1 MAIATPDRIDAA
13 RAGENFPVASR
24 LVAPALRHAVFA
36 FYRVA
41 RGADDV
47 ADDPSMS
54 PEAKS
59 ARLAEVDA
67 LLSGTAQPRPDD
79 ALGADCVA
87 LRRSCALHA
96 VDMRHARHLLQAF
109 QADAASRGCRG
120 WSDLLAYCR
129 FSAVP
134 VGRFLLELHGEGKEA
149 QDASDR
155 LCTALQVL
163 NHLQDCGADWTRLR
177 RCYLPLDWLAAEGAS
192 TADLEAPSASPALR
206 RVIHRVLDATD
217 ALLRQ
222 ASPLPD
228 RIASAEL
235 AREAAGILALARDLA
250 RRLRDGDPLAARVA
264 AGRASK
270 ATTFALAAIRA
281 RPVRPGSSFALALRL
296 LPSAARQAGAAIYAL
311 ARRLDDIADGPAPEQ
326 ARRAALELWREEI
339 RAAAQGRAVEPLAID
354 IGRHAAILPLDEFD
368 RLLDGLAW
376 DCAGSAARAPD
387 REAFRLYCRQV
398 AGSIGVLVLAA
409 CGLSGDGDRAFGIAL
424 GEALQTVNVLRDI
437 DEDAARGR
445 CYIPEDMLREAG
457 IEPGLAPAAML
468 AEPRLAAARAILAQE
483 AERAF
488 AVARTL
494 ATAAPGSRVFAVRL
508 MGATY
513 ARILARLRT
522 RPAERPR
529 LSARDHAAALLAAAC
544 KGF

>member
-1 MAIATPDRIDAA
+1 MAIVTPDRIDAA

-47 ADDPSMS
+47 ADDPTMP

-67 LLSGTAQPRPDD
+67 FLSGTALPPPGD
-79 ALGADCVA
+79 ALGADCIA

-96 VDMRHARHLLQAF
+96 VDVRHARHLLQAF

-149 QDASDR
+149 RDASDR

-163 NHLQDCGADWTRLR
+163 NHLQDCGTDWSRLR
-177 RCYLPLDWLAAEGAS
+177 RCYLPQDWLAAEGAS
-192 TADLEAPSASPALR
+192 TADLEASSTSPALR
-206 RVIHRVLDATD
+206 RVIDRVLDATD
-217 ALLRQ
+217 ALLLQ
-222 ASPLPD
+222 ASSLPG
-228 RIASAEL
+228 RITSAGL
-235 AREAAGILALARDLA
+235 AREAAGILALARDLS
-250 RRLRDGDPLAARVA
+250 RRLRAGDPLAGRIA
-264 AGRASK
+264 AGRGAK
-270 ATTFALAAIRA
+270 AIIFMLAAIRA
-281 RPVRPGSSFALALRL
+281 RPVRPGSSFALALRV
-296 LPSAARQAGAAIYAL
+296 LPRMARPAGAAIYAL

-368 RLLDGLAW
+368 RLVDGLAW

-409 CGLSGDGDRAFGIAL
+409 CGHSGAADRAFGTAL

-457 IEPGLAPAAML
+457 MEPGLSPAAMR
-468 AEPRLAAARAILAQE
+468 ADPRLDAVRAILAQE
-483 AERAF
+483 ADRAF
-488 AVARTL
+488 AVARGL
-494 ATAAPGSRVFAVRL
+494 ASAARGSRIFAIRL
-508 MGATY
+508 MATTY
-513 ARILARLRT
+513 ARILARLRM

-529 LSARDHAAALLAAAC
+529 LSTRDHAAALLAAARG
-544 KGF
+544 GF

>member
-47 ADDPSMS
+47 ADDPSM
-54 PEAKS
+54 PPAAKS

-67 LLSGTAQPRPDD
+67 FLSGTMQPRPDD
-79 ALGADCVA
+79 ALGADCIA

-96 VDMRHARHLLQAF
+96 VDVRHARQLLQAF
-109 QADAASRGCRG
+109 QADAASRSCRG

-155 LCTALQVL
+155 LCSALQVL

-177 RCYLPLDWLAAEGAS
+177 RCYLPLDWLAAEGAT
-192 TADLEAPSASPALR
+192 TADLETPSASPALR
-206 RVIHRVLDATD
+206 RVIDRVLDATD
-217 ALLRQ
+217 ALLLQ
-222 ASPLPD
+222 ASPLPGH
-228 RIASAEL
+228 ILSAGL

-250 RRLRDGDPLAARVA
+250 RRLRKDDPLATRVA

-270 ATTFALAAIRA
+270 AAIFLLAATRA
-281 RPVRPGSSFALALRL
+281 RPLRPASSFALALRL
-296 LPSAARQAGAAIYAL
+296 LPRGARQAGAAIYAL

-326 ARRAALELWREEI
+326 ARRAALDLWREEI
-339 RAAAQGRAVEPLAID
+339 RAAAQGRSVEPLAVA
-354 IGRHAAILPLDEFD
+354 IGRHAGILPLEEFD
-368 RLLDGLAW
+368 RLVDGLAW

-387 REAFRLYCRQV
+387 RQAFRLYCRQV

-409 CGLSGDGDRAFGIAL
+409 CGHSGAADRAFGIAL

-445 CYIPEDMLREAG
+445 LYIPEDMLREAG
-457 IEPGLAPAAML
+457 MEASLPPAAMR
-468 AEPRLAAARAILAQE
+468 ADPRI
-483 AERAF
+483 
-488 AVARTL
+488 
-494 ATAAPGSRVFAVRL
+494 GAVR
-508 MGATY
+508 
-513 ARILARLRT
+513 
-522 RPAERPR
+522 
-529 LSARDHAAALLAAAC
+529 ALLA
-544 KGF
+544 